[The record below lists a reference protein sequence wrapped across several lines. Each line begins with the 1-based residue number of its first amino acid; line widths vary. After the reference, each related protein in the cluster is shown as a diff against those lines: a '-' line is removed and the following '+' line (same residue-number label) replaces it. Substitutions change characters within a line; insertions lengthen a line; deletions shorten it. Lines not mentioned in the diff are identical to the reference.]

1 MAAAGAFTS
10 TTFPVRQVSGN
21 GRDAANVGCAFGANS
36 GHSFAS
42 EEKKLFIPRNLDSR
56 TSRLERYLSKM
67 GSPVYGCPAVEG
79 VLHGEVSRVRGSLE
93 ERAQGADISIPARPV
108 EGEAAV

>member
-1 MAAAGAFTS
+1 
-10 TTFPVRQVSGN
+10 
-21 GRDAANVGCAFGANS
+21 
-36 GHSFAS
+36 
-42 EEKKLFIPRNLDSR
+42 
-56 TSRLERYLSKM
+56 M

-79 VLHGEVSRVRGSLE
+79 VLHGEVSRVPVSLE